1 VLAEGD
7 SHIAPQLVGE
17 LSQLFVGRQADFGEL
32 EVRPVFVL
40 PVGLGPAVTL
50 RELKWLFGVSL
61 GLALGSSFVGTL
73 HKEMIPQEKK
83 TANESLKR
91 G

>member
-7 SHIAPQLVGE
+7 PHIAPQLVGE
-17 LSQLFVGRQADFGEL
+17 FPQLFVGRYAGLGEL

-61 GLALGSSFVGTL
+61 GLTLGSSFMGTL
-73 HKEMIPQEKK
+73 HREMIPQEKT